1 MPTSNK
7 TTYIRNGQPVNTDAY
22 PLNKMVTWPGIKKYH
37 EMLAYEIPRL
47 GSNNRIGAIAL
58 YSFSLGQSNMVT
70 GASVASFALGSGN
83 TVIGSYS
90 FIAGYGN
97 TITGSSVT
105 AFGRNLTLDA
115 TQNNER
121 PLLMIGD
128 GLNIS
133 DEAWKG
139 KQVAFAIGGKE
150 KDKDAKNLIIVTYDG
165 KTVINGDLTVT
176 GTLSNTGEGAT
187 IEGKADRTRNWL
199 IGMKQA
205 YLTDKTMGQH
215 ALWSIANE
223 GLTKDDKSLDN
234 HLLINYNHPDLT
246 QAPKVIAFHRGP
258 DEYAD
263 IYCRDCECAGLV
275 GIKSGV
281 IYSSKEVIQFRTGPA
296 SDAGY
301 SDLYCKDVECSG
313 VIGTEKGIIYNSNGK
328 ITFQKSPGNTTK
340 IDLYCEHVNCNWVY
354 CRAVQSQGKVEGL
367 TGKFTGLLEA
377 SSFTGDHI
385 TVKNDIRSTMNLIK
399 CCTNGGNQLIPIRA
413 SAYQLSTSVAT
424 ENNSNT
430 TSTSLKSTG
439 SEKDVPL
446 GVTIPANTLCY
457 LCGTL
462 KLVTS
467 EGQRVA
473 DYYFAGMIETDEAFS
488 MVPCICYA
496 TSSHVPSSPCTFYL
510 RYFNPRTN
518 EVKFGIENLKDTTTT
533 FPGFIALG
541 YGDFSMYFTSVRL
554 IPLMPLKT

>member
-205 YLTDKTMGQH
+205 YLTNNDMGQH

-263 IYCRDCECAGLV
+263 IYCKDCECAGLV

-281 IYSSKEVIQFRTGPA
+281 IYSGKGVIQFRTGPA

-313 VIGTEKGIIYNSNGK
+313 MIGVEQGVIYNSNGK
-328 ITFQKSPGNTTK
+328 IRFQTRPGNTTAIK
-340 IDLYCEHVNCNWVY
+340 LECGELV
-354 CRAVQSQGKVEGL
+354 A
-367 TGKFTGLLEA
+367 TGLIKSGDEVQAPVGRFNSLYSLSHIALNGVTGEVKAKTFTASSKITTPSLTVNGTLEA
-377 SSFTGDHI
+377 AKISA
-385 TVKNDIRSTMNLIK
+385 TVETVYKYII
-399 CCTNGGNQLIPIRA
+399 GG
-413 SAYQLSTSVAT
+413 
-424 ENNSNT
+424 
-430 TSTSLKSTG
+430 
-439 SEKDVPL
+439 
-446 GVTIPANTLCY
+446 
-457 LCGTL
+457 
-462 KLVTS
+462 
-467 EGQRVA
+467 
-473 DYYFAGMIETDEAFS
+473 
-488 MVPCICYA
+488 
-496 TSSHVPSSPCTFYL
+496 SSHVQCYYDGLPSGLYEVGLVINNGVFPKFALVVSIDHDNLELRTPNAGRVNAKLTYFYSGGSYNGTSNVSPTTSYWQLACTVPSKVGPQYDFLLSVLPSGTDTPYTDL
-510 RYFNPRTN
+510 NTQTETKEYDFKIDYVKLLVPYFKKER
-518 EVKFGIENLKDTTTT
+518 
-533 FPGFIALG
+533 
-541 YGDFSMYFTSVRL
+541 
-554 IPLMPLKT
+554 